1 MLLKTVLLV
10 GCGIKL
16 VFLRAIKHSRRDFL
30 LDCLQ
35 NFIDLSPIFE
45 KRLWKESPTSKNDL
59 TCN

>member
-1 MLLKTVLLV
+1 MLLKSVPLV

-16 VFLRAIKHSRRDFL
+16 VFLRATKHSRNDFL
-30 LDCLQ
+30 FDRLQ

-45 KRLWKESPTSKNDL
+45 KRLWEESPTSKNDL